1 MLIIMEKI
9 RLQKFFT
16 DCGVLSRR
24 SAETEIMEGR
34 VKVNGH
40 VASVGDKID
49 PATDI
54 VVWNGQEI
62 YKKETTHHYIA
73 LNKPRG
79 YITSMSD
86 PQNRKCVTE
95 LLEGHRGR
103 VYPIGRLDYISEGL
117 LLLTDDGE
125 LANRL
130 THPKHHLEKVYR
142 VKVAGNV
149 SEEQF
154 ALLNDS
160 MEIDGYEI
168 LPVKTVIVNTDET
181 GTLLKMTL
189 KEGRNRQ
196 IRKMCQ
202 KVGLTV
208 KRLSRI
214 SIGNIKLNGLP
225 VGKWRYLEQKEI
237 DDLFKMTKLQ
247 RR

>member
-1 MLIIMEKI
+1 MEKI

-24 SAETEIMEGR
+24 AAEKEIEEGR

-40 VASVGDKID
+40 VATLGTKID
-49 PATDI
+49 PSADTVLWGDKP
-54 VVWNGQEI
+54 VLP
-62 YKKETTHHYIA
+62 TTTEHHYIA

-117 LLLTDDGE
+117 LLLTDDGV

-130 THPKHHLEKVYR
+130 THPKHHLPKVYR
-142 VKVAGNV
+142 VKVAGHIT
-149 SEEQF
+149 EEQYE
-154 ALLNDS
+154 ALTSEMD
-160 MEIDGYEI
+160 IDGYRI
-168 LPVKTVIVNTDET
+168 LPVLVDVVSKDDS
-181 GTLLKMTL
+181 GTLLKITL
-189 KEGRNRQ
+189 SEGRNRQ

-208 KRLSRI
+208 KRLCRVSV
-214 SIGNIKLNGLP
+214 GNIKLDGLP
-225 VGKWRYLEQKEI
+225 VGKWRYLTKKEV
-237 DDLFKMTKLQ
+237 DELYRATKPKE
-247 RR
+247 